1 MMNEE
6 QKKDDKELLTEVPAI
21 EIGEVLTEVEP
32 DKGDLL
38 TEVPV
43 KGDVLIDEDPSL
55 PQEGEF
61 LTENLDVGDGVLN
74 ESHNFENT
82 SITPTESVKPPR
94 PKRQR
99 PKKVVAAI
107 HPDQALPRVKLPL
120 VTKTKEDYTL
130 AERKALKGN
139 FSKRTL
145 RARYGINL

>member
-1 MMNEE
+1 MNEE
-6 QKKDDKELLTEVPAI
+6 QKKDDKELLIEVPAI

-38 TEVPV
+38 TEVPNQD
-43 KGDVLIDEDPSL
+43 DVLIDEDPSY

-61 LTENLDVGDGVLN
+61 LTENLDAGDDVLN
-74 ESHNFENT
+74 ELHNFEDA
-82 SITPTESVKPPR
+82 SITPIELVKPPR

-99 PKKVVAAI
+99 PKKVVVI
-107 HPDQALPRVKLPL
+107 PEVQHVINVLPVIK
-120 VTKTKEDYTL
+120 KTKDDYTL

-145 RARYGINL
+145 LARYGISL